1 MEGLAHQSQLVPGSK
16 KQTNKKT
23 HIYQIQVQ
31 LNK

>member
-16 KQTNKKT
+16 KTNKKT